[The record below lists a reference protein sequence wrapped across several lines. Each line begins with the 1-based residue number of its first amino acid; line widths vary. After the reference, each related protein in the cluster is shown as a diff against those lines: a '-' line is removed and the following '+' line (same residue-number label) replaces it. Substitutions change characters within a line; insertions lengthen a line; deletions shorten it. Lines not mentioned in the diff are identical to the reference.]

1 MLQHN
6 SQGRRDSDKLEAPD
20 IKKPQGSLS
29 HKLGLFFF
37 LKKYRFANYFNNIF
51 VNQPKK
57 FGI

>member
-37 LKKYRFANYFNNIF
+37 FEKIQICKLF
-51 VNQPKK
+51 Q
-57 FGI
+57 